1 MNNSQDIFFA
11 LVRAGLWSE
20 RNQDLRIEGATDWS
34 EVHRLAQEQSVSG
47 LVLAGIESSD
57 AKPPQPLLLQ
67 WIGEVQLL
75 EQQNKAMNGF
85 VAELIEN
92 LRKYGVYTL
101 LVKGQGIAQCYE
113 KPLWR
118 SCGDVDL
125 FLNDENYIRAKEV
138 LTPIASV
145 VEKEYVRE
153 QHLGMTID
161 GFVVELHGTLY
172 CGLSPKV
179 EKGLDKIKKAVFLE
193 DKVRLWMNGSTQVFL
208 PNANEDV
215 VYVFTHMLQHF
226 FKEGLGM
233 RQICDWTRLL
243 WTYKDSLNHG
253 LLESRLRKMGL
264 ITEWKAFCAF
274 AVDYLGMP
282 ANAMP
287 FYSSSRKWSRKAKRI
302 CKFVMEVGNM
312 GHNRDNSHHE
322 KPYLI
327 RKIYSFVRRCGDL
340 IRHGMIFPLDS
351 LRFFPAIVF
360 NGLRS
365 AVNGEG

>member
-11 LVRAGLWSE
+11 LVRAGLWNG
-20 RNQDLRIEGATDWS
+20 RNQELRIEGATDWS
-34 EVHRLAQEQSVSG
+34 EIYRLAQEQSVSG
-47 LVLAGIESSD
+47 LVLAGLESSD

-67 WIGEVQLL
+67 WIGNVQVL

-85 VAELIEN
+85 VAKLIEH

-125 FLNDENYIRAKEV
+125 FLSDENYNQAKEI

-153 QHLGMTID
+153 KHLGMTID

-172 CGLSPKV
+172 CGLSSQI
-179 EKGLDKIKKAVFLE
+179 ENGLEDIKKAIFSE
-193 DKVRLWMNGSTQVFL
+193 GKVRPWMNGSTQVFL
-208 PNANEDV
+208 PNVDEDV

-226 FKEGLGM
+226 FKEGLGL

-243 WTYKDSLNHG
+243 WTYKDSLNLG

-264 ITEWKAFCAF
+264 ITEWRAFGAF
-274 AVDYLGMP
+274 AVEYLGMP
-282 ANAMP
+282 EEAMP
-287 FYSSSRKWSRKAKRI
+287 FCSSSKKWMRKAKRI
-302 CKFVMEVGNM
+302 CAFIIEVGNM
-312 GHNRDNSHHE
+312 GHNRDRSYFD
-322 KPYLI
+322 KPYI
-327 RKIYSFVRRCGDL
+327 VRKAISFGRRCGDL
-340 IRHGMIFPLDS
+340 MRHARIFPFDS
-351 LRFFPAIVF
+351 ISFFPKILI
-360 NGLRS
+360 NGLKS
-365 AVNGEG
+365 AIRGE